1 MGTAHLTLDV
11 RPKGA
16 YRLVLPALYLT
27 ARGADMTHDLFPL
40 DLDRLLKLRLV
51 VARFGE
57 MDNAAWWNT
66 DGVLS
71 KKGGLLLSRGFP
83 KTHQFAQARLVFTV
97 ARARSFERFPAVP
110 GCVTLWSL
118 PAAVEDAFDTR
129 WEHWIEDA
137 EAWSSFFASLEESA
151 SDLIEM
157 FLVRNLVQAGQ
168 IDEVNRLRRTAEG
181 RSIPVSG
188 ARRLDDNTVTLLA
201 AGFSRGKVGE
211 LAVPYVRVD
220 KLVE

>member
-1 MGTAHLTLDV
+1 
-11 RPKGA
+11 
-16 YRLVLPALYLT
+16 
-27 ARGADMTHDLFPL
+27 MTPDLFPL

-57 MDNAAWWNT
+57 MDNAAWWTT

-118 PAAVEDAFDTR
+118 PAAVEDAFDAR

-137 EAWSSFFASLEESA
+137 EAWSSFFASLEEPA
-151 SDLIEM
+151 SELIEKLLDRT
-157 FLVRNLVQAGQ
+157 LVTADQVDAVR
-168 IDEVNRLRRTAEG
+168 RLRRSAEG
-181 RSIPVSG
+181 RSIPLSG
-188 ARRLDDNTVTLLA
+188 VHRVDDDTVTLLA

-211 LAVPYVRVD
+211 LAIPYARVD
-220 KLVE
+220 E